1 MRSRKAHPFFP
12 FSGEIPEM
20 IASVPPL
27 DSGFILTDPLDPR
40 YKFITGLKHRFGEF
54 LHNASVSLR
63 SQGEENTLDAVQM
76 LVNHLPLGSVY
87 DEWHTHLLI
96 CLGQVNPDLHDGI
109 RGQP

>member
-1 MRSRKAHPFFP
+1 MRSRKAHPLS
-12 FSGEIPEM
+12 FSDEIPEM

-27 DSGFILTDPLDPR
+27 DSGFILTDPSDPR

-76 LVNHLPLGSVY
+76 LVNYLSNGFFHDQSLTG
-87 DEWHTHLLI
+87 LLRS
-96 CLGQVNPDLHDGI
+96 GQSELT
-109 RGQP
+109 